1 MYDFDDLIFESRNR
15 DYGAYQLRRKYNSS
29 VIIGLIISISIGC
42 LITIVPYLIELSTEK
57 VILSGSRYIQSSM
70 DLFEPPE
77 EKIYIPATISPPEFR
92 KMQEA
97 IKYVVP
103 EVVDT
108 LTLNQVTQVS
118 NDEILALS
126 VDTFQ
131 NKVGLGYEEDIF
143 STDFGTGAEDSF
155 MFVESM
161 PSFLGGDISKF
172 QAWVRK
178 RTNYP
183 QEAIDNKINGTVIL
197 TFVVEK
203 DGSVIEVTV
212 LKGVHPLLDNEALK
226 VISESPKWS
235 PGKQRGQPV
244 RIRYIIPI
252 NFSPL

>member
-1 MYDFDDLIFESRNR
+1 
-15 DYGAYQLRRKYNSS
+15 
-29 VIIGLIISISIGC
+29 
-42 LITIVPYLIELSTEK
+42 
-57 VILSGSRYIQSSM
+57 M

-77 EKIYIPATISPPEFR
+77 EKIYIPPTTSPPEFR

-131 NKVGLGYEEDIF
+131 NKVGLGYGEDIF
-143 STDFGTGAEDSF
+143 STDFGTGADDSF

-172 QAWVRK
+172 QVWVRK

-212 LKGVHPLLDNEALK
+212 LKGVHPVLDNEALK

-252 NFSPL
+252 NFSLL